1 MAMPSQKVPDIE
13 FKLWTIAE
21 IPGLFEE
28 NRIYINKEY
37 QRGDIWTHTQKIE
50 LIRSIDKQYSIGV
63 LVVFVNENGQCEV
76 LDGQQRLI
84 TIKQYLDD
92 ELDLTNTGISIYSE
106 LNLQRKTLLDAYCV
120 YYILLKSHNP
130 KSKEEDIVQ
139 TFLRLQEGTPLNK
152 AEKLNAQRGEFK
164 NTFRKIRETHPIFG
178 YLGKEKRFRWRQ
190 LAAELLSLELESD
203 FKNRIF
209 QSLDLPA
216 MLSIVKKYEKDISA
230 SKVRFF
236 KGNLDYLHNS
246 LNILLTALQPREL
259 ISFYLLISYL
269 RRSKADNKELVN
281 EFAEFARQFM
291 QNLNLFSIYDR
302 KPPQDMTRKL
312 FEKYRQYKLEAKVM
326 TTSESIRKRFNIVLE
341 DFNRLHPFIRK
352 DPSRLYDIEQKRILY
367 FRQKGLC
374 ALCNKSMNFT
384 SSSGHHVVAH
394 FEGGKTD
401 DLSKA
406 VLLHHKCHRKVEKD
420 KKEGIHTEFPQ
431 Y

>member
-1 MAMPSQKVPDIE
+1 VPKQKVPDID
-13 FKLWTIAE
+13 FDFWTIAE
-21 IPGLFEE
+21 IPSLFSEHK
-28 NRIYINKEY
+28 IYINADY
-37 QRGDIWTHTQKIE
+37 QRADIWSHQQKIE
-50 LIRSIDKQYSIGV
+50 LIRSINNRYSIGA
-63 LVVFVNENGQCEV
+63 LVTYINDDNQFEI

-84 TIKQYLDD
+84 TIKQYLEDN
-92 ELDLTNTGISIYSE
+92 LDLTKENIDKYSTLKVRE
-106 LNLQRKTLLDAYCV
+106 KTLLDAYCV
-120 YYILLKSHNP
+120 YYILLKSHDP
-130 KSKEEDIVQ
+130 QSKEEDIVQ

-203 FKNRIF
+203 FKNKVF
-209 QSLDLPA
+209 QSLDLPS
-216 MLSIVKKYEKDISA
+216 MLNIVKKYEKDIST
-230 SKVRFF
+230 SKVKFF

-246 LNILLTALQPREL
+246 LNILLTALQVREIVSL
-259 ISFYLLISYL
+259 YLLISYL
-269 RRSKADNKELVN
+269 RRTKADNRELVN

-302 KPPQDMTRKL
+302 KPPPGMTRKL

-326 TTSESIRKRFNIVLE
+326 TTSESIRKRFDIVLE
-341 DFNRLHPFIRK
+341 EFKRLQTYIKK
-352 DPSRLYDIEQKRILY
+352 DPNRLYDTEQKRILY

-374 ALCNKSMNFT
+374 ALCSKPMNFA

-394 FEGGKTD
+394 FEGGKTG
-401 DLSKA
+401 DLGKA
-406 VLLHHKCHRKVEKD
+406 VLLHHGCHRRVEKD
-420 KKEGIHTEFPQ
+420 ISEGIQHIFPQ

>member
-1 MAMPSQKVPDIE
+1 MPQQKVPDIE
-13 FKLWTIAE
+13 FDFWTIAE
-21 IPGLFEE
+21 IPSLFSE
-28 NRIYINKEY
+28 NRININKEY
-37 QRGDIWTHTQKIE
+37 QRADIWPHQQKIE
-50 LIRSIDKQYSIGV
+50 LIRSINNRYSIGV
-63 LVVFVNENGQCEV
+63 LVTYINDDKQFEI

-84 TIKQYLDD
+84 TIKQYLEDN
-92 ELDLTNTGISIYSE
+92 LDLIKTNIAKYSE
-106 LNLQRKTLLDAYCV
+106 LSLQEKTLINAYCV

-152 AEKLNAQRGEFK
+152 AEKLNAQRGKFK
-164 NTFRKIRETHPIFG
+164 ATFRKIRETHPIFE

-203 FKNRIF
+203 FKNKIF
-209 QSLDLPA
+209 QSLDLPS

-230 SKVRFF
+230 SKVKFF

-246 LNILLTALQPREL
+246 LNILLTALHLRE
-259 ISFYLLISYL
+259 IVSFYLLISYL
-269 RRSKADNKELVN
+269 RRIKADNKELVN
-281 EFAEFARQFM
+281 EFAEFATQFM

-302 KPPQDMTRKL
+302 KPPQGMSRKL
-312 FEKYRQYKLEAKVM
+312 FEKYRQYKQEAKVM
-326 TTSESIRKRFNIVLE
+326 TTSESIRKRFDIVLE

-352 DPSRLYDIEQKRILY
+352 DSSRLYDIEQKRILY

-374 ALCNKSMNFT
+374 ALCNKFMNFT

-406 VLLHHKCHRKVEKD
+406 VLLHEGCHRRIEKD
-420 KKEGIHTEFPQ
+420 KKEGIQYQFPQ